1 MLPPQQGGEGRRQ
14 GGRTRGRPIGERS
27 AAASP
32 GYRPDEP
39 SALAFGEF
47 QGVGQEPDGV
57 RVGMPPLAALQQAD
71 RLYRQPGPTGELFLR
86 ETPASRSQP
95 PELRP
100 ERGVFPDD
108 SVREFPFATP
118 PAYQRRLR
126 RARFGSFD
134 WNIPS
139 VPGVFQRCEWSAE
152 RTGGRLLAEKFDT
165 ARGGTRT

>member
-86 ETPASRSQP
+86 KTRGLAQP
-95 PELRP
+95 PEPRP

-134 WNIPS
+134 WNSAS
-139 VPGVFQRCEWSAE
+139 VPGVFQRCGWSAE
-152 RTGGRLLAEKFDT
+152 RTGGTLLAEKFDT
-165 ARGGTRT
+165 ERRGTRT